1 MEDVNNTK
9 LNDIHQHFQKE
20 LEEHLADLN
29 ARLKVKLREMEAN
42 LRTNLVRGL
51 DDELTTRLL
60 TLESRIGDI
69 EQMGAQAKDP
79 QPDIARRSGDSMN
92 ITDEFLHKLLSRILP
107 CFRDLVSTVVTPAC
121 ERL

>member
-29 ARLKVKLREMEAN
+29 ARLKDKLREMEAN

-51 DDELTTRLL
+51 DGELTSRLL

-69 EQMGAQAKDP
+69 EQLGAQAKHP
-79 QPDIARRSGDSMN
+79 QPDIARRSVDSVN
-92 ITDEFLHKLLSRILP
+92 ITDEFLHTLLSRILP
-107 CFRDLVSTVVTPAC
+107 IIRDLVSSAVVPAC
-121 ERL
+121 E